1 MPTQQF
7 RSRIIFMNFNIPSK

>member
-7 RSRIIFMNFNIPSK
+7 RSRIIFMNFNIPSE